1 MRKEN
6 FLSEAALKDKA
17 KEILHL
23 KLKDS
28 SVTTGKIAD
37 NAVTEDKIVVNAV
50 NTSKI
55 QDGAIVTEKVAD
67 EAITTEKVADKNITT
82 EKIADYGV
90 TTDKIADGNVT
101 TGKIADG
108 AVDNS
113 KIESSAITYDKIKD
127 GAVITEKIIDRA
139 VTTEKVE
146 EKAITNPKLGDSS
159 VDDRVLREG
168 NVKTRHL
175 ANESVTT
182 DKIKTKS
189 ITNDKIADDTLTLD
203 KFDEDLRD
211 TIKAATGL
219 SDDLIKKVQ
228 DLTENVA
235 ELQDSEFPMVLSLS
249 ASNDSA
255 ISNTTIKYGV
265 TVKGQ
270 PFVPDMLDLRK
281 GDTILTN
288 APVASGSVLT
298 PIQSNREVFTFTV
311 AKEGRTTKQTS
322 LTRYLCYYGGNAAS
336 TISASVI
343 SALSKKIS
351 GNVAF
356 NPTVKT
362 KNGDYIWLV
371 VPSYLTINRVT
382 SAGFDV
388 TLAVPQ
394 TISTA
399 MGEFK
404 AYRSANT
411 LTESTWN
418 LVIS

>member
-1 MRKEN
+1 MSKEN

-17 KEILHL
+17 EKRLHQ
-23 KLKDS
+23 KLKDG
-28 SVTTGKIAD
+28 SVTESKLAD
-37 NAVTEDKIVVNAV
+37 DSISEYKLQENSIRNWHLTENAVTA
-50 NTSKI
+50 
-55 QDGAIVTEKVAD
+55 
-67 EAITTEKVADKNITT
+67 
-82 EKIADYGV
+82 EKIADY
-90 TTDKIADGNVT
+90 NVT
-101 TGKIADG
+101 TKKLSDFSVTKDKIEDGSITSEKIVDG

-113 KIESSAITYDKIKD
+113 KIKSSAITYDKIED

-159 VDDRVLREG
+159 VDSRVLREG
-168 NVKTRHL
+168 NVETRHL

-182 DKIKTKS
+182 DKVKTKS
-189 ITNDKIADDTLTLD
+189 ITNDKIADGTLTLD

-211 TIKAATGL
+211 AINSATGMPE
-219 SDDLIKKVQ
+219 DLIKKVQ

-235 ELQDSEFPMVLSLS
+235 ELQDSEFPMVLSLN
-249 ASNDSA
+249 ASNNTA
-255 ISNTTIKYGV
+255 LTTTTIKYGV
-265 TVKGQ
+265 TVKSK

-288 APVASGSVLT
+288 APVASGSVET

-311 AKEGRTTKQTS
+311 AKEGRTTKVAS

-362 KNGDYIWLV
+362 KNGDYIWLI
-371 VPSYLTINRVT
+371 VPNYLTINRVT

-388 TLAVPQ
+388 TLATPQ

-399 MGEFK
+399 IGEFK

>member
-1 MRKEN
+1 MSKEN
-6 FLSEAALKDKA
+6 FLSEVALKNKA
-17 KEILHL
+17 EKGLHL
-23 KLKDS
+23 KLKDG
-28 SVTTGKIAD
+28 SVTESKLAEESVSENKLQENSIRNWHLTE
-37 NAVTEDKIVVNAV
+37 NAV
-50 NTSKI
+50 
-55 QDGAIVTEKVAD
+55 
-67 EAITTEKVADKNITT
+67 TT
-82 EKIADYGV
+82 EKIANYSV
-90 TTDKIADGNVT
+90 TTSKIAFRGVDTDNLNEGSVTESKLAGDAVGNSH
-101 TGKIADG
+101 IQ
-108 AVDNS
+108 
-113 KIESSAITYDKIKD
+113 SSAVTYDKIKD
-127 GAVITEKIIDRA
+127 GAVITEKINDKA

-159 VDDRVLREG
+159 VDGRVLREG
-168 NVKTRHL
+168 NVGTRHL
-175 ANESVTT
+175 ANEAVTT
-182 DKIKTKS
+182 DKVKTKS
-189 ITNDKIADDTLTLD
+189 ITNDKIADGTLTID

-211 TIKAATGL
+211 AIGSAIGMPE
-219 SDDLIKKVQ
+219 DLIKKVQ

-249 ASNDSA
+249 ASN
-255 ISNTTIKYGV
+255 NTALSTTIIKYGV
-265 TVKGQ
+265 TVKSE

-288 APVASGSVLT
+288 APVASGSVET

-311 AKEGRTTKQTS
+311 GKEGRTTKVSS
-322 LTRYLCYYGGNAAS
+322 LTRYLCYYGGNASSTAS
-336 TISASVI
+336 SIISD
-343 SALSKKIS
+343 LSKKIS
-351 GNVAF
+351 GNVSF

-388 TLAVPQ
+388 TLAAPQ

-399 MGEFK
+399 IGEFK
-404 AYRSANT
+404 AYRTANT

>member
-1 MRKEN
+1 MPTFR
-6 FLSEAALKDKA
+6 
-17 KEILHL
+17 
-23 KLKDS
+23 
-28 SVTTGKIAD
+28 
-37 NAVTEDKIVVNAV
+37 EDINL
-50 NTSKI
+50 
-55 QDGAIVTEKVAD
+55 GAMVPLMKTDDID
-67 EAITTEKVADKNITT
+67 DQAITE
-82 EKIADYGV
+82 EKIR
-90 TTDKIADGNVT
+90 DGNVT
-101 TGKIADG
+101 T
-108 AVDNS
+108 
-113 KIESSAITYDKIKD
+113 DKLKD
-127 GAVITEKIIDRA
+127 GAVLTDKLAPSSVTYDKLQDSSVVTEKIADRA
-139 VTTEKVE
+139 VTTEKID
-146 EKAITNPKLGDSS
+146 EKSVTNPKIGDSA
-159 VDDRVLREG
+159 VDSRTIREG
-168 NVKTRHL
+168 NVQTRHL
-175 ANESVTT
+175 ANDSVTT
-182 DKIKTKS
+182 DKVATKA
-189 ITNDKIADDTLTLD
+189 ITNDKVADNTLTLD
-203 KFDEDLRD
+203 KLDEDLRD
-211 TIKAATGL
+211 AISSATGMP
-219 SDDLIKKVQ
+219 DDLLRKVQ
-228 DLTENVA
+228 NLTEDVA

-362 KNGDYIWLV
+362 KNGDYIWLL